1 VHRLSLIIAAAAA
14 VAATSAC
21 AGGGEP
27 APQSTVTVTQT
38 HSPSAVTVAEEKEA
52 GDVRGRG
59 HDVGTIVS
67 VKEVAGQKVLELD
80 RWTLKDVDDAKLAE
94 EGAPVI
100 PNAGDRFFNQN
111 DRKTYLVPVGP
122 DARLVVNQC
131 SAPPN
136 AGGTP
141 GLTSQPGDLDGFL
154 SGPDV
159 GKQAVLLTYS
169 DGMLVQLDT
178 DPVCR

>member
-1 VHRLSLIIAAAAA
+1 MHRLTLPIAAAAA
-14 VAATSAC
+14 MAVTSAC
-21 AGGGEP
+21 AGGEP

-52 GDVRGRG
+52 GDVQGRG

-67 VKEVAGQKVLELD
+67 VKEIAGQKVLELD
-80 RWTLKDVDDAKLAE
+80 RWTLKGVDDAKLAK
-94 EGAPVI
+94 EGAPVV

-136 AGGTP
+136 DGGTP
-141 GLTSQPGDLDGFL
+141 GLTSQPGDLDAFL
-154 SGPDV
+154 SGPGV
-159 GKQAVLLTYS
+159 GQHTVLLTYS

>member
-1 VHRLSLIIAAAAA
+1 MRGLSLLIAAAAA
-14 VAATSAC
+14 AAVTSAC
-21 AGGGEP
+21 AGEEP

-38 HSPSAVTVAEEKEA
+38 QTPSAVTVAEEKEV

-59 HDVGTIVS
+59 HDIGTIVS

-80 RWTLKDVDDAKLAE
+80 RWTLKGMDDAKLAR
-94 EGAPVI
+94 EGAPVA

-111 DRKTYLVPVGP
+111 DQKTYMVPVAP
-122 DARLVVNQC
+122 DARLVVNEC
-131 SAPPN
+131 SAPPSD
-136 AGGTP
+136 GGTS
-141 GLTSQPGDLDGFL
+141 GLTSKPGDLGAFL
-154 SGPDV
+154 SSPDV
-159 GKQAVLLTYS
+159 GKQAVMLTYS